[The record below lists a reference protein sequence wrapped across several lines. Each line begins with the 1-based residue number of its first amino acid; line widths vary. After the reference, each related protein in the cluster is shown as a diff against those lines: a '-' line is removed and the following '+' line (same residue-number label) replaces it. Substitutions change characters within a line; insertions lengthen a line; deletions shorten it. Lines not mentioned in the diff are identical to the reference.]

1 MISFNLEGKSP
12 LDSAQLE
19 SISKAISDIMKIE
32 KVANV
37 GLAFVDVNTIKELN
51 SKYADNDYPT
61 DVLSFEYGDDEEGNI
76 GDIAICKDIA
86 ISQAKENNIS
96 LEAELTLLL
105 VHGVLHILGYDHQDE
120 DQIASLDT
128 IQSDIM
134 KKLNYEYRDFK
145 WSH

>member
-19 SISKAISDIMKIE
+19 SISKAISEIIKIE
-32 KVANV
+32 KVANI
-37 GLAFVDVNTIKELN
+37 GLAFVDANTIKELN
-51 SKYADNDYPT
+51 SKYAGNDYPT
-61 DVLSFEYGDDEEGNI
+61 DVLSFEYGNNEEGNV

-86 ISQAKENNIS
+86 VSQAKENKIS
-96 LEAELTLLL
+96 VEAELTLLL

-120 DQIASLDT
+120 DEIASLDS

>member
-19 SISKAISDIMKIE
+19 SISKAISEIMKIE
-32 KVANV
+32 KVANI

-51 SKYADNDYPT
+51 SKYAGNDYPT

-120 DQIASLDT
+120 DQIASLDA

-145 WSH
+145 WLH

>member
-19 SISKAISDIMKIE
+19 SISKAISEIIKIE
-32 KVANV
+32 KVANI
-37 GLAFVDVNTIKELN
+37 GLAFVDSNTIKELN
-51 SKYADNDYPT
+51 SKYAGNDYPT
-61 DVLSFEYGDDEEGNI
+61 DVLSFEYGDGEEGNI
-76 GDIAICKDIA
+76 GDIAICNDIA

-120 DQIASLDT
+120 DQIASLDA

-134 KKLNYEYRDFK
+134 KKLNYENRDFK

>member
-12 LDSAQLE
+12 LDSVQLE
-19 SISKAISDIMKIE
+19 SISKAISEIMKIE
-32 KVANV
+32 KEANI
-37 GLAFVDVNTIKELN
+37 GLAFVDTNTIKELN
-51 SKYADNDYPT
+51 SKYAGNDYPT
-61 DVLSFEYGDDEEGNI
+61 DVLSFEYGDGEVGNV

-86 ISQAKENNIS
+86 ISQAKENKIS
-96 LEAELTLLL
+96 VEAELTLLL

-120 DQIASLDT
+120 YQIASLDSA
-128 IQSDIM
+128 QSDIM